1 MTEQSRAYRAL
12 GMSALA
18 FTVCFAAWTMNGVLV
33 TFLVDKGIYPW
44 TTAEMGWLIGIPVLT
59 GAVMRMPIGVIT
71 DKYGGRVV
79 FPILMLIA
87 AVPMFLT
94 SYADSFGSFMLAGLC
109 FGLSGAG
116 FAAGIA
122 YVSLW
127 FKREQQGT
135 ALGIFGVGNVG
146 AALTSIGAPMALG
159 IITSQGAD
167 LDGWRMLPKIYAL
180 LLVIT
185 AVIFYI
191 VAPTKLVEQTRTQTL
206 AQRLAPLKNIRVWRF
221 GLYYFFAFGGF
232 VGLSLWL
239 IPYYVNVYSMSLV
252 TAGLIAAIFSLPAA
266 LIRIFGGWAADKWG
280 ARTIMYGALGIGL
293 ICLILLF
300 VPRMEISLP
309 GESITASGPGIVTA
323 INDDEIVVGQ
333 DEYKFDPKLDVRG
346 LHNDKGEF
354 LLVFP
359 IVSTWDEPVVQIGD
373 KVEKGQILARGVSH
387 IYFQANVWIFTGLVF
402 IVGIMMGMGTAAV
415 FKHVADYFPTNVG
428 VVGGTVGVL
437 GALGGFFSPL
447 IFGYLLS
454 VTKIWTTTWIF
465 LALVALISLI
475 WMHFVVRGMERET
488 AVPSVRRMEET
499 SLENSRQSEPFQ

>member
-1 MTEQSRAYRAL
+1 
-12 GMSALA
+12 
-18 FTVCFAAWTMNGVLV
+18 
-33 TFLVDKGIYPW
+33 
-44 TTAEMGWLIGIPVLT
+44 
-59 GAVMRMPIGVIT
+59 
-71 DKYGGRVV
+71 
-79 FPILMLIA
+79 
-87 AVPMFLT
+87 
-94 SYADSFGSFMLAGLC
+94 
-109 FGLSGAG
+109 
-116 FAAGIA
+116 
-122 YVSLW
+122 
-127 FKREQQGT
+127 
-135 ALGIFGVGNVG
+135 
-146 AALTSIGAPMALG
+146 
-159 IITSQGAD
+159 
-167 LDGWRMLPKIYAL
+167 
-180 LLVIT
+180 
-185 AVIFYI
+185 
-191 VAPTKLVEQTRTQTL
+191 
-206 AQRLAPLKNIRVWRF
+206 
-221 GLYYFFAFGGF
+221 
-232 VGLSLWL
+232 L

-359 IVSTWDEPVVQIGD
+359 IVSTWDEPVVQVGD